1 MKIRFCGATRE
12 VTGSK
17 HLIIVNDKRVLLDC
31 GLYQGYRREAYA
43 KNNAFP
49 FKPSSVDALVLSH
62 SHIDHCGNI
71 PGLVKKG
78 FEGSIYATSATRDLC
93 SYMLMDSAM
102 IQERDAEYLKKH
114 EKTHKSPIEPL
125 YDEKDV
131 KKSLN
136 QFVSVGYERAFAIT
150 DGVAGCFYEAG
161 HILGSAI
168 SHFILYDK
176 TADKRCTLAYS
187 GDLGRKGLPI
197 LKDPQYFPPT
207 DYLIIESTYG
217 DRTHDDVANI
227 QKELADIVNKT
238 AERGGKILIP
248 SFALERTQELIYHF
262 NLLSRSHEIPNIPI
276 FVDSPLSIR
285 VTDVFKAH
293 PECFDKETAEL
304 IKNKENPFGFG
315 ELKYISDV
323 EDSKKLN
330 EYHGPCII
338 IAASGMAEHGRIL
351 HHLKNNIEDPKTTV
365 LFVGFQA
372 DHTLGRKLVD
382 GAKIATI
389 FGEDYKVNAEIH
401 KIDAFSGHADK
412 NELMDFVMHIR
423 GLKKIFIV
431 HGEEKQSEAFA
442 QALKEKGYE
451 THIPKFAEEVEIE

>member
-17 HLIIVNDKRVLLDC
+17 HLLIVNDKRVLLDC

-43 KNNAFP
+43 KNSALP
-49 FKPSSVDALVLSH
+49 FKPSSVDALILSH

-71 PGLVKKG
+71 PSLVRKG
-78 FEGSIYATSATRDLC
+78 FEGTIYSTAATRDLC

-114 EKTHKSPIEPL
+114 EKAHKSPIEPL
-125 YDEKDV
+125 YTTEDV

-150 DGVAGCFYEAG
+150 DGIAGCFYEAG

-168 SHFILYDK
+168 THFIVYDK
-176 TADKRCTLAYS
+176 TADKRCTIAYS

-197 LKDPQYFPPT
+197 LRDPQYFPPT

-217 DRTHDDVANI
+217 DRTHDDVVNI

-238 AERGGKILIP
+238 IKRGGKILIP
-248 SFALERTQELIYHF
+248 AFALERTQELIYHF
-262 NLLSRSHEIPNIPI
+262 NLLQKNEVLPPIPI
-276 FVDSPLSIR
+276 FVDSPLSVR
-285 VTDVFKAH
+285 LTDVFKAH

-304 IKNKENPFGFG
+304 IQNKENPFGFG
-315 ELKYISDV
+315 ELKYISDA

-330 EYHGPCII
+330 DYRGPCII

-351 HHLKNNIEDPKTTV
+351 HHLKNNIENPKTTV

-372 DHTLGRKLVD
+372 DHTLGRKLTD
-382 GAKIATI
+382 GAKIANI
-389 FGEDYKVNAEIH
+389 FGEEYKVNAEIR

-412 NELMDFVMHIR
+412 NELMDFVTHIR

-431 HGEEKQSEAFA
+431 HGEEKQAEAFA
-442 QALKEKGYE
+442 AALREKGYE
-451 THIPKFAEEVEIE
+451 THIPKFAEEVEL